1 MARTKRE
8 VSPLGL
14 YHVLLRSEEN
24 LFPTADDKHEFE
36 QICKKYFT
44 DGRVL
49 YSLAMNEYKI
59 HLIFSD
65 GGDGISEIIKPLTTS
80 YARYYNRTYN
90 RTGKLFTDRYK
101 STAISDEKQLADCVI
116 YVDSTYEISDICQ
129 KDRFFED
136 ICTKAEYEKRISGKL
151 EKVCM
156 DSFDTFSKDDI
167 IAVICRMADI
177 SSSEL
182 LDMDEKQ
189 KKEIIRTASS
199 CKWVSVRRMCEAVGI
214 EGAVS
219 TVKKASQ
226 KAAVKNKPDA
236 NISGKTKKKNVEKT
250 AEVPVKENIEESI
263 EEIIEEKPRNN
274 NLSVW
279 LL

>member
-8 VSPLGL
+8 TSPLGL

-44 DGRVL
+44 DEKQL
-49 YSLAMNEYKI
+49 YSLSTDTNKI
-59 HLIFSD
+59 HLVFSD

-90 RTGKLFTDRYK
+90 RTGKLFVDRYK
-101 STAISDEKQLADCVI
+101 SLAITDTAQLTDCIV
-116 YVDSTYEISDICQ
+116 YVDSLYGASSVCR
-129 KDRFFED
+129 KDRFFAE
-136 ICTKAEYEKRISGKL
+136 ICSRDEYEKRISGRL

-156 DSFDTFSKDDI
+156 DSFDAFSNDDI
-167 IAVICRMADI
+167 INIISRMTGVDKAEI
-177 SSSEL
+177 LS
-182 LDMDEKQ
+182 MDEKQ
-189 KKEIIRTASS
+189 KKELIRTASS
-199 CKWVSVRRMCEAVGI
+199 CKWVSVRRMCEAVGL
-214 EGAVS
+214 EKAVS
-219 TVKKASQ
+219 AVKKTTA
-226 KAAVKNKPDA
+226 KGTVKNKPA
-236 NISGKTKKKNVEKT
+236 HNISDKPNNTINKTPEIPVEET
-250 AEVPVKENIEESI
+250 VEETV
-263 EEIIEEKPRNN
+263 EEKPRNN

>member
-24 LFPTADDKHEFE
+24 LFPTADDKCEFE

-44 DGRVL
+44 DGRAM

-59 HLIFSD
+59 HLVFSD

-101 STAISDEKQLADCVI
+101 STAIADENQLTDCVI
-116 YVDSTYEISDICQ
+116 YVDSTYEISDICN
-129 KDRFFED
+129 KDVFFNG
-136 ICTKAEYEKRISGKL
+136 ICSKAEYKKRISGRL

-156 DSFDTFSKDDI
+156 DSFDAFSNDDI
-167 IAVICRMADI
+167 INIISRMTDVDK
-177 SSSEL
+177 SEIL
-182 LDMDEKQ
+182 SMDEKQ

-199 CKWVSVRRMCEAVGI
+199 CKWVSVRRMCEAVGL
-214 EGAVS
+214 E
-219 TVKKASQ
+219 KAPQ
-226 KAAVKNKPDA
+226 KVTVKNKPA
-236 NISGKTKKKNVEKT
+236 RNISDKPNK
-250 AEVPVKENIEESI
+250 AVKETAKTPVVETV
-263 EEIIEEKPRNN
+263 EEIVEEKPRNN